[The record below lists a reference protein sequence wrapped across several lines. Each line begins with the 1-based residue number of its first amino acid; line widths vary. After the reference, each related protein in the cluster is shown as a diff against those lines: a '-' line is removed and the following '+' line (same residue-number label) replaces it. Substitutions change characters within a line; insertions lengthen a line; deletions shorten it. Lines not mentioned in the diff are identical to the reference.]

1 MEKLLTTGCKYMVI
15 LEVNIFSF
23 SHLYLWVNAD
33 FLEFRY
39 FWGRFQKQNFYI
51 MLCIK
56 QGGIMDGCSKNWC
69 VLKGTPKAK

>member
-39 FWGRFQKQNFYI
+39 FWGGF
-51 MLCIK
+51 
-56 QGGIMDGCSKNWC
+56 
-69 VLKGTPKAK
+69 

>member
-33 FLEFRY
+33 FPEFRY
-39 FWGRFQKQNFYI
+39 FWGRF
-51 MLCIK
+51 
-56 QGGIMDGCSKNWC
+56 
-69 VLKGTPKAK
+69 